1 MTATYGR
8 DLTEGTKLAD
18 GTVVIRVKV
27 TDRFAYVRSVDEA
40 GTVYEHR
47 YRPYTAVPTAD
58 NPHPPKF
65 AQGHPWR
72 QYRRFANPRK
82 GQ

>member
-1 MTATYGR
+1 MTTTYGR

-18 GTVVIRVKV
+18 GTVVIRVNV

-40 GTVYEHR
+40 GTVYDHR
-47 YRPYTAVPTAD
+47 YRPYTVVPTAD
-58 NPHPPKF
+58 YPHPPKF

-72 QYRRFANPRK
+72 QYRRFANPKK
-82 GQ
+82 G